1 MSTPLPTPP
10 DGHPP
15 LHFDIHDPAF
25 VRDPDAAYGELRTK
39 CPVTRSL
46 LYGKFWLLSRYE
58 DVEAAALDWKT
69 YTSGVVGVTAIPVIT
84 PRTEPQLPIEI
95 DPPLHSRYRALMA
108 PAFARDRIEQ
118 MRPRLTAFAH
128 ELIDAILA
136 RPRDELVDL
145 VSAYAMPL
153 AIGTLAIFTDLPRED
168 AGRWS
173 GWIGRMFDMKDR
185 EGGKRAAAEF
195 GTYIDRLI
203 ASRRAEP
210 TDDFVSK
217 LIASEVEGH
226 RLTDKEIH
234 SFLTVTFG
242 AGFETTHDA
251 MSVTLHHLGEHPE
264 QIARLRRE
272 PDLVTTAVEE
282 FLRFVTPIQIFGRNK
297 TRDTT
302 VHGTTIPEGDIVALG
317 FGSANHDP
325 DQFPDP
331 EKVVLDRSP
340 NRHVAFGS
348 GPHTCLGA
356 PVARLEMEI
365 TLTEFVRRV
374 PSWRIAPGASVEW
387 KGRGDRRGLLHLPV
401 VIAD

>member
-297 TRDTT
+297 TRDTI

-340 NRHVAFGS
+340 NRRVAFGS

-365 TLTEFVRRV
+365 TLAEFVRRV
-374 PSWRIAPGASVEW
+374 RSWRIAPGASVEW

>member
-118 MRPRLTAFAH
+118 MRPRLTAVAH

-136 RPRDELVDL
+136 RPRDELVVL

>member
-1 MSTPLPTPP
+1 
-10 DGHPP
+10 
-15 LHFDIHDPAF
+15 
-25 VRDPDAAYGELRTK
+25 
-39 CPVTRSL
+39 
-46 LYGKFWLLSRYE
+46 
-58 DVEAAALDWKT
+58 
-69 YTSGVVGVTAIPVIT
+69 
-84 PRTEPQLPIEI
+84 
-95 DPPLHSRYRALMA
+95 
-108 PAFARDRIEQ
+108 

>member
-136 RPRDELVDL
+136 RPRDELADL

-168 AGRWS
+168 AGLWS
-173 GWIGRMFDMKDR
+173 GWIDRMFNMKDR
-185 EGGKRAAAEF
+185 EGGKKSASEF
-195 GTYIDRLI
+195 GNYINRLI

>member
-1 MSTPLPTPP
+1 
-10 DGHPP
+10 
-15 LHFDIHDPAF
+15 
-25 VRDPDAAYGELRTK
+25 
-39 CPVTRSL
+39 
-46 LYGKFWLLSRYE
+46 
-58 DVEAAALDWKT
+58 
-69 YTSGVVGVTAIPVIT
+69 
-84 PRTEPQLPIEI
+84 
-95 DPPLHSRYRALMA
+95 
-108 PAFARDRIEQ
+108 
-118 MRPRLTAFAH
+118 
-128 ELIDAILA
+128 
-136 RPRDELVDL
+136 
-145 VSAYAMPL
+145 
-153 AIGTLAIFTDLPRED
+153 
-168 AGRWS
+168 
-173 GWIGRMFDMKDR
+173 
-185 EGGKRAAAEF
+185 
-195 GTYIDRLI
+195 
-203 ASRRAEP
+203 
-210 TDDFVSK
+210 
-217 LIASEVEGH
+217 
-226 RLTDKEIH
+226 
-234 SFLTVTFG
+234 
-242 AGFETTHDA
+242 